1 MCHSVRPVAGVM
13 PDSVFWKCLNHVFH
27 NSKSVLIMFWS
38 ERGWVPLKNRT
49 FENGRADEKKR
60 KYVVGGKRNKSG
72 NEEMKSREKENIHDV
87 FRLRNVVIDFD
98 NAGSWPLCHNLTY

>member
-1 MCHSVRPVAGVM
+1 
-13 PDSVFWKCLNHVFH
+13 
-27 NSKSVLIMFWS
+27 
-38 ERGWVPLKNRT
+38 
-49 FENGRADEKKR
+49 
-60 KYVVGGKRNKSG
+60 VGGKRNKSG